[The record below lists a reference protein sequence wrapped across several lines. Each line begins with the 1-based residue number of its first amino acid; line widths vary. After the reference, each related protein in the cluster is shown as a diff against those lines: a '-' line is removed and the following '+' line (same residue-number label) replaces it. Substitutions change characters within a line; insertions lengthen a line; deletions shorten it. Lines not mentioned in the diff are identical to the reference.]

1 CKDLFTPR
9 EGEKVYTNS
18 TGAMASKS
26 TVTPLNDFNSK
37 TGERQH
43 SAAQLAESRQDKEA
57 DKMLLLSPLSTCST
71 APPLSPSESSLYCK
85 SGMQNGS
92 TSFSYQEDSDDEDIL
107 FGKPLWSYTGPSL
120 EELLKNEGLCQK

>member
-26 TVTPLNDFNSK
+26 TVTPFNDFNSK

-43 SAAQLAESRQDKEA
+43 SAMFGQCSADKAAQLAESRQDKEA

-71 APPLSPSESSLYCK
+71 APPLSPSESSLYFK

-120 EELLKNEGLCQK
+120 E